1 MVYQLLSVL
10 AIICV
15 SLPPIIPIV
24 LLSAVLFNF
33 QAKLV
38 DRGQR
43 DIKRASNAALAPV
56 VPAWQRRQAAPTAVL
71 TDTCRRCQV
80 MSNLSETL
88 QGRVTVRAMG
98 CERFFVD
105 KHNARVDAFTRM
117 DMASQVWHSSHS
129 QCFRRCGADRVG
141 AASQSVLNFGNVAV
155 RFPTT
160 ALPLARMPFAAAVFG
175 SGVAV
180 R

>member
-43 DIKRASNAALAPV
+43 DVKRASNAALAPV
-56 VPAWQRRQAAPTAVL
+56 MPTWQRRLAAPTVL
-71 TDTCRRCQV
+71 TDT
-80 MSNLSETL
+80 
-88 QGRVTVRAMG
+88 AA
-98 CERFFVD
+98 D
-105 KHNARVDAFTRM
+105 AR
-117 DMASQVWHSSHS
+117 
-129 QCFRRCGADRVG
+129 
-141 AASQSVLNFGNVAV
+141 
-155 RFPTT
+155 
-160 ALPLARMPFAAAVFG
+160 
-175 SGVAV
+175 
-180 R
+180 